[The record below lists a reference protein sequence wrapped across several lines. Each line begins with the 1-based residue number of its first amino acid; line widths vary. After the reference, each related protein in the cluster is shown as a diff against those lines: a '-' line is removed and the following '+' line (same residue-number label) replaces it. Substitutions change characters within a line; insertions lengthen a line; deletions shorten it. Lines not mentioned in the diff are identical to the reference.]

1 MRFTSGSFSSEFSK
15 NKRGSLCD
23 FLILLLNSKGCGK
36 STERIWLDC
45 IKFRIECSQVNIL
58 TAIFADSQV
67 SLGCEWFECCCG
79 QCHCC
84 FPFVLFIHVKYINFF
99 FFRRLFSKKSLEIF
113 SSFSSPY
120 RSRTGVPALRGP
132 CPRPLDEG
140 TVARSVL
147 LHLLHL
153 CGASQPFQLYLFS
166 FILLPLPDGSD
177 GGMLTPSRNCETITA
192 CVVIRAGFEPATW
205 CLEGICS
212 IQLSYRTMIFI

>member
-67 SLGCEWFECCCG
+67 SLGCECFECCCG

-99 FFRRLFSKKSLEIF
+99 FFRRLFSKNLWNF
-113 SSFSSPY
+113 LVVLV
-120 RSRTGVPALRGP
+120 VP
-132 CPRPLDEG
+132 
-140 TVARSVL
+140 T
-147 LHLLHL
+147 
-153 CGASQPFQLYLFS
+153 
-166 FILLPLPDGSD
+166 
-177 GGMLTPSRNCETITA
+177 
-192 CVVIRAGFEPATW
+192 GFEPV
-205 CLEGICS
+205 L
-212 IQLSYRTMIFI
+212 QP